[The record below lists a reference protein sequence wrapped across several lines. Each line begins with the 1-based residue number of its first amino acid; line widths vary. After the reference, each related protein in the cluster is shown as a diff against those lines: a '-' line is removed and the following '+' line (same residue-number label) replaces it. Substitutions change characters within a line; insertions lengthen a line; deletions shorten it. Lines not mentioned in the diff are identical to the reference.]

1 MQLWEQQEAE
11 LRGKARRL
19 QDEVRQLKDNN
30 RAVVLQEQV
39 TVRRCSVVKLPVAC
53 VCCCMLQNAL

>member
-39 TVRRCSVVKLPVAC
+39 TVRRCSVVKPRVA
-53 VCCCMLQNAL
+53 